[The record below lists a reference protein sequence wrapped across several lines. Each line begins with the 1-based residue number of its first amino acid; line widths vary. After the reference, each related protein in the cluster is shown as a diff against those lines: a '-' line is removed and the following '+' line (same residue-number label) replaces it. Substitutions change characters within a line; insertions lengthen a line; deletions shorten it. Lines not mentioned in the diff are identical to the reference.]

1 VAYLRLARS
10 CDRTDKNFFGGF
22 MNSSFQ
28 RFTAISLSVLIS
40 AAVLVVS
47 DAEAKRIGGG
57 GSAGRKSSNVSNRTT
72 APQETKAPTAGQPS
86 APGAAAPAA
95 GAATAG
101 AAAKAAPAA
110 AAQSARSKWM
120 GPLAG
125 LAAGLGLAWLA
136 SSLGFGE
143 GLANFMMIML
153 LAVVAFAA
161 IRMFMNRGRKS
172 ANGGLTPATANQAP
186 AADYE
191 AAPAAPAPSSAR
203 SGSMIGSAIGS
214 GASSSAQAAQ
224 FAAENASWRI
234 PADMNVDAFLV
245 AAKSNFMKLQSAYDR
260 ADLNELHEF
269 TTAEMYKELAQDIV
283 GRAGKANHTEVLELN
298 AALLGVESDSREH
311 LASVRFTGQ
320 VREDGGT
327 SESID
332 EVWNMSKPV
341 SGASGWVL
349 AGVQQY

>member
-1 VAYLRLARS
+1 MS
-10 CDRTDKNFFGGF
+10 
-22 MNSSFQ
+22 SSFQ
-28 RFTAISLSVLIS
+28 RFAAISLSVLIS

-57 GSAGRKSSNVSNRTT
+57 GSVGRKSSNVSNRTA
-72 APQETKAPTAGQPS
+72 APQETKAPTAGQP
-86 APGAAAPAA
+86 GTAAPAA

-101 AAAKAAPAA
+101 AAAKAPAAA
-110 AAQSARSKWM
+110 AAQSTRSKWM

-136 SSLGFGE
+136 HSMGFGE
-143 GLANFMMIML
+143 GMANIMMIMML
-153 LAVVAFAA
+153 VMVAFVV
-161 IRMFMNRGRKS
+161 IRMVMNRGKKA
-172 ANGGLTPATANQAP
+172 ANTGLAP
-186 AADYE
+186 AAAYE
-191 AAPAAPAPSSAR
+191 APSAPMPVSEVPASTR
-203 SGSMIGSAIGS
+203 SGSMIGSALGA

-224 FAAENASWRI
+224 LAAENSSWRI
-234 PADMNVDAFLV
+234 PADMDVDAFLV

-283 GRAGKANHTEVLELN
+283 ARVGKANHTEVLQLN
-298 AALLGVESDSREH
+298 AALLGVESDVREH

-320 VREDGGT
+320 VREDGNAIET
-327 SESID
+327 ID
-332 EVWNMSKPV
+332 EVWNMSKPA
-341 SGASGWVL
+341 SGATGWVL